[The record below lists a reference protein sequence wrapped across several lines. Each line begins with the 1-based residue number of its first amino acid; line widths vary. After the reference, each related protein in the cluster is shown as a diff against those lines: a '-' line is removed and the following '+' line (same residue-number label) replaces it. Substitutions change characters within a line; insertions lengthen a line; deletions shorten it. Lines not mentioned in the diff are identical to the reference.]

1 MSSSPELGAS
11 GEVDVQRATERTPL
25 LPSYGSDLGAEHT
38 AENVTSV
45 PYIGTF
51 ASNIAVEDLTS
62 YSVAN
67 LYPQALS
74 SKPAAQK
81 AFALC
86 VLLQH
91 RKSIVGAG
99 DKPVRSSRDVLTQ
112 WRKTALLPISI
123 HDLGTLVLRVW
134 TESAEDGNTAE
145 DVEEVLWSAFP
156 VNSSSAV
163 TVRGERPG

>member
-1 MSSSPELGAS
+1 MSSSSPELG
-11 GEVDVQRATERTPL
+11 GEVDVQRPTERTPL

-38 AENVTSV
+38 AENITSM
-45 PYIGTF
+45 PYVGTF
-51 ASNIAVEDLTS
+51 ASNIAAEDLPS

-86 VLLQH
+86 VLLHH

-99 DKPVRSSRDVLTQ
+99 DKPVQSSRDVLTQ
-112 WRKTALLPISI
+112 WRKTAQLPVSI
-123 HDLGTLVLRVW
+123 HDLDTLVLRVW
-134 TESAEDGNTAE
+134 AESAVDGNTAE

-156 VNSSSAV
+156 VNPSSTV
-163 TVRGERPG
+163 TVRGGRPG